1 MKIMVVGNELNSAL
15 KTYPQINCWGEC
27 EDLKVAMPI
36 IREERPEIIFLDI
49 DASGKNCFE
58 LLKGLDY
65 HPKYIFSSGHTKYAA
80 RSFDF
85 DVIDYLLKPYTPER
99 LKRTIGRLILFK
111 NKTSAVDKLN
121 IDQNLLLNNG
131 ELTYWVSLKD
141 IQYFESCANHSL
153 VVWNK
158 NKILIHR
165 ALVNIESRLPEGQF
179 VRVNRKHIVNVS
191 HVKKVESWINGGFLL
206 EMGSTANIEVSRR
219 QAGRFKDKFSL

>member
-1 MKIMVVGNELNSAL
+1 MKIIVVGDELNSIL
-15 KTYPQINCWGEC
+15 KTYPQVSCWGEY
-27 EDLKVAMPI
+27 EDLKSAMPI
-36 IREERPEIIFLDI
+36 IEEERPEIIFLDI
-49 DASGKNCFE
+49 DTSGKNCFE
-58 LLKGLDY
+58 LLNGLDY
-65 HPKYIFSSGHTKYAA
+65 HPKYIFVSEHTKYAA

-99 LKRTIGRLILFK
+99 LIRTIGRLISLK
-111 NKTSAVDKLN
+111 NTKSAVDKLN

-131 ELTYWVSLKD
+131 ELTYWVGLKD

-165 ALVNIESRLPEGQF
+165 ALVNIESRLPENQF

-206 EMGSTANIEVSRR
+206 EMESTANIEVSRR